1 MAQAKKKKQAELK
14 NRWAYTIGPYETEI
28 CGTFASEDAAIKA
41 AKEELRDNYMD
52 YDSEDQT
59 ICIWEAVRAIAVELE
74 IKEVEV
80 KNYRK
85 EVKVKEVAANVK

>member
-14 NRWAYTIGPYETEI
+14 NRWAYTIGPYEDEI
-28 CGTFASEDAAIKA
+28 YYTFPSEAEALKA
-41 AKEELRDNYMD
+41 AKKHLTENYIN
-52 YDSEDQT
+52 YEGEDQT
-59 ICIWEAVRAIAVELE
+59 IYVWEAVRAVAVELE

>member
-1 MAQAKKKKQAELK
+1 MAQAKKKKQPELK
-14 NRWAYTIGPYETEI
+14 DRWSYTIGPCQDEI
-28 CGTFASEDAAIKA
+28 YYFYASEDAAIKA
-41 AKEELRDNYMD
+41 AKQELRDNYVD
-52 YDSEDQT
+52 YEGEDQT
-59 ICIWEAVRAIAVELE
+59 IYIWEAVRAIAVELE

>member
-1 MAQAKKKKQAELK
+1 MAQAKKKQQELK
-14 NRWAYTIGPYETEI
+14 NRWAYTIGPHQDEI
-28 CGTFASEDAAIKA
+28 YCTFASEDAAIKA

-52 YDSEDQT
+52 YEGEDQT
-59 ICIWEAVRAIAVELE
+59 IYIWEAVRAVKVELE